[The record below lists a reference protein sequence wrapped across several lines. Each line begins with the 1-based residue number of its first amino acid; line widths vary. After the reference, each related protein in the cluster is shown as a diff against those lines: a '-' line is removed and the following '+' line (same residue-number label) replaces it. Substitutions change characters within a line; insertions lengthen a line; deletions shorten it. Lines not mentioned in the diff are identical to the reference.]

1 MKKIIKF
8 IKFLIA
14 KFRFKKRIKLNQIKT
29 IYILY
34 TRKNF
39 QMFLEIIKIIFYIFL
54 SLILIEIVI
63 HFFDKLKNFFI
74 YNLKKEKIS
83 LVQVITNI

>member
-14 KFRFKKRIKLNQIKT
+14 KFRFKKKRIKLNQIKT

-63 HFFDKLKNFFI
+63 HFFDKLKIF
-74 YNLKKEKIS
+74 YLQLKKKKRFP
-83 LVQVITNI
+83 